1 MQECSPILDLGTGTA
16 NTIAAMPRDASGGVR
31 LAEKMLRKAQGK
43 VTGRA
48 RSVGWDPLG
57 YWQKPTRW
65 EWDLTEVD
73 TAWQAG
79 NEGTA
84 TGWEQGGIR

>member
-1 MQECSPILDLGTGTA
+1 MLTHTGLGNRYSQHHRGYA
-16 NTIAAMPRDASGGVR
+16 ERGASGGVR

-48 RSVGWDPLG
+48 RSVGRDPLG